1 MRVIWNAEKGVDV
14 DAGDG
19 VNLEVM
25 LSWWYSS
32 RGKSDRDR
40 VVVSCLLA
48 VTEVRWYSKMNNER
62 CAYDLARVL
71 RRFRLRRRTRFFLH
85 FALIVDNLEA
95 VEENKLALWSS
106 VRRHIAFS
114 FSQMQPATGRCS

>member
-48 VTEVRWYSKMNNER
+48 VTEVRWYSKMSNEK

-95 VEENKLALWSS
+95 VQENGLAQWSS
-106 VRRHIAFS
+106 IRHEVAVS
-114 FSQMQPATGRCS
+114 FPQV